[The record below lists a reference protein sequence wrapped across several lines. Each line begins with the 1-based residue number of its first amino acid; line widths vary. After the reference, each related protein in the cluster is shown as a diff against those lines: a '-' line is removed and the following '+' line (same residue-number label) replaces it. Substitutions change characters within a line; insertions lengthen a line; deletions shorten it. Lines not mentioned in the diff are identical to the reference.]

1 MANMST
7 FSAFDNIYLGTC
19 PCLMTSLVAFK
30 AYLFRTIERVMRIL
44 SAKYTRC
51 LFSFIWAILLLVA
64 DLFTVVAL
72 NCWVVLSP
80 VSLTLQ
86 LLHVVEGVILVRLII
101 PIPVQIIINWLLII
115 RLFVLIVNVI
125 NVLLFRRTNTLF
137 LRLFLLFSL
146 FMISTEV
153 FISSDKLSSR

>member
-1 MANMST
+1 MTNMST
-7 FSAFDNIYLGTC
+7 FSAFYNIYLGTC

-72 NCWVVLSP
+72 NCWVILSP
-80 VSLTLQ
+80 VSLSLQ
-86 LLHVVEGVILVRLII
+86 LLHVVEGVILVRFII
-101 PIPVQIIINWLLII
+101 PIPVQIINWLLII

-125 NVLLFRRTNTLF
+125 NVLLFRRANTFF
-137 LRLFLLFSL
+137 LRLVLLFSL